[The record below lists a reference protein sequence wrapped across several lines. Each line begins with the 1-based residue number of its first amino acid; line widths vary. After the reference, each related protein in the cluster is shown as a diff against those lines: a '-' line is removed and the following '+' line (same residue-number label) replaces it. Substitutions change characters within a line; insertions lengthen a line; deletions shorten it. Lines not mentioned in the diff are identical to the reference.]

1 MPRPFC
7 RRMIGRM
14 PGCRLFKPAGE
25 PASMLEEVVLS
36 LDELEALRLAD
47 HEGLYHESAAA
58 QMNVS
63 RQTFGRIIESAR
75 RKVASALIEAK
86 SLRIEGGTV
95 EMNESRTFTC
105 LGCNHSWS
113 VPHGTGRPSACPSC
127 GGTNIH
133 RSGEKGRPGI
143 GAERC
148 CRGRHSRRAQAGKNG
163 QQN

>member
-1 MPRPFC
+1 MPRPCC

-25 PASMLEEVVLS
+25 SVSKLDEVVLS

-58 QMNVS
+58 RMNVS

-75 RKVASALIEAK
+75 RKVASALIEARA
-86 SLRIEGGTV
+86 LRIEGGTV
-95 EMNESRTFTC
+95 EMNGLRTFTC
-105 LGCNHSWS
+105 PGCNHSWS

-127 GGTNIH
+127 GGANIH
-133 RSGEKGRPGI
+133 RSGEKGRT
-143 GAERC
+143 GAGMGRC
-148 CRGRHSRRAQAGKNG
+148 CRGRHGHRAQAGDNG